1 MNELNDER
9 PLDEIVRIDVK
20 SAQALAQSMDDD
32 GVGVL
37 DDIVPTAILTKL
49 RSGVAELVRQQGTR
63 YFGFSGAQWINGTC
77 LAPLFEDSG
86 LHALLRQLYVRKMGT
101 LPPSDRILPVM
112 RVLSGEQGIRHSN
125 NFHYDSYAIS
135 ILVPILIPND
145 PGELAGHLV
154 MFPNLRNARRFA
166 IVNIVEK
173 AIVENLFGRIW
184 RSPRVQKWLSAKVV
198 TLKPGSLYFIW
209 GLRSL
214 HANQACAPSSVR
226 CTVLFHFGDPHE
238 SSVLKGLSHRLHA
251 MRLRRMARD

>member
-1 MNELNDER
+1 MNVLDDER
-9 PLDEIVRIDVK
+9 PQDEFVRVDVQ

-37 DDIVPTAILTKL
+37 RDIVPAAILTKL
-49 RSGVAELVRQQGTR
+49 RSGVAVLVEQQGAR
-63 YFGFSGAQWINGTC
+63 YFGFSGAQWVTGTC

-101 LPPSDRILPVM
+101 LPPSERIYPVM
-112 RVLSGEQGIRHSN
+112 RVLSGKQGVRHSN

-135 ILVPILIPND
+135 ILLPIQIPND

-173 AIVENLFGRIW
+173 AIMEKLLARIW

-198 TLKPGSLYFIW
+198 TLQPGNLYFIW

-238 SSVLKGLSHRLHA
+238 SSVFKGLSHWLHA
-251 MRLRRMARD
+251 MKLRRMARD

>member
-1 MNELNDER
+1 MNVLNEER
-9 PLDEIVRIDVK
+9 PLDEVARVGVE
-20 SAQALAQSMDDD
+20 SAQALAESMDDD

-37 DDIVPTAILTKL
+37 YDSVPAAILTKL
-49 RSGVAELVRQQGTR
+49 CSGVAELVEQHGTR
-63 YFGFSGAQWINGTC
+63 YFGFNGAQWISGTC

-101 LPPSDRILPVM
+101 LPPSDRIYPVM

-125 NFHYDSYAIS
+125 NFHYDSYAVS
-135 ILVPILIPND
+135 ILLPVLIPND

-173 AIVENLFGRIW
+173 AIVEKLLARIW
-184 RSPRVQKWLSAKVV
+184 RLPRVQKWLSAKVV
-198 TLKPGSLYFIW
+198 TLKPGNLYFFW

-238 SSVLKGLSHRLHA
+238 SSVFKGLSHRLHA
-251 MRLRRMARD
+251 LKLRRMARD

>member
-1 MNELNDER
+1 MNVLNDER
-9 PLDEIVRIDVK
+9 PLDEIARVDVE

-37 DDIVPTAILTKL
+37 DDIVPAAILTKL
-49 RSGVAELVRQQGTR
+49 RSGVAELVGQHGTR
-63 YFGFSGAQWINGTC
+63 YFGFSGAQWITGTC
-77 LAPLFEDSG
+77 LAPLFEDPG

-101 LPPSDRILPVM
+101 PPPSDRIYPVM
-112 RVLSGEQGIRHSN
+112 RVLSGKQGIRHSN
-125 NFHYDSYAIS
+125 IFHYDSYAIS
-135 ILVPILIPND
+135 ILLPVLIPND

-154 MFPNLRNARRFA
+154 MFPNLRNARRLA

-173 AIVENLFGRIW
+173 AIMEKMLGRIW
-184 RSPRVQKWLSAKVV
+184 RSARVQKWFSAKVV
-198 TLKPGSLYFIW
+198 TLKPGNLYFIW

-238 SSVLKGLSHRLHA
+238 SSVFKGLSQRLHD
-251 MRLRRMARD
+251 MKLRHMARD